1 MRFRRALARGI
12 MRAARWH
19 PVGEVP
25 EHSAII
31 VGGPHTSNWD
41 WVATLLMMWSG
52 DAEFNVLVKQELFR
66 GPAGPILR
74 ATGAIP
80 LDRRNPGGIVRRLV
94 EEAKREDER
103 FLLVL
108 AAEGTRGKAEY
119 WKSGF
124 YRIAQQSGLPVTMGF
139 VDGPTRSFGFG
150 PTFHPTGDIHADM
163 ERIRA
168 FYRDKYGLRPENR
181 TEPRLR
187 EEGPADPGGE
197 QSRAAGP
204 STGG

>member
-1 MRFRRALARGI
+1 MRAL
-12 MRAARWH
+12 RWT

-25 EHSAII
+25 EHSAIV

-41 WVATLLMMWSG
+41 WVATLLMMWG
-52 DAEFNVLVKQELFR
+52 NGAEFRVLVKQELFK
-66 GPAGPILR
+66 GPVGSILR
-74 ATGAIP
+74 ATGGIP

-94 EEAKREDER
+94 EEARREDER

-124 YRIAQQSGLPVTMGF
+124 YRIAQQSGLPIAMGF
-139 VDGPTRSFGFG
+139 VDGRTRTVGFG
-150 PTFHPTGDIHADM
+150 PTIRPTGDVRADM
-163 ERIRA
+163 DLVRA
-168 FYRDKYGLRPENR
+168 FYADKYGFRPENR

-187 EEGPADPGGE
+187 EELPGARGAEPRATDPE
-197 QSRAAGP
+197 SPDAG
-204 STGG
+204 